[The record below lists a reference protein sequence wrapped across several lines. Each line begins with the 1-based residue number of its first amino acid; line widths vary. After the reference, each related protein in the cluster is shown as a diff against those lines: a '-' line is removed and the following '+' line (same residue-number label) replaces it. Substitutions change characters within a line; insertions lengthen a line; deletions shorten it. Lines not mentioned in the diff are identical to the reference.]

1 MCDFL
6 LFLGKLVIVLVCG
19 IVSYLSFGG
28 YIPEIK
34 VRGSASPLNS
44 IMVHFFIP
52 VASVVRPWI
61 RRDPDLVSLQDSV
74 LGFESVSKS
83 MGPKQHLV
91 LLACSPSLPHIP
103 VVLAPQF
110 PTYSRCVG
118 T

>member
-52 VASVVRPWI
+52 VGCCQCCEAMDSEGSGSGQFARLGSRVRI
-61 RRDPDLVSLQDSV
+61 
-74 LGFESVSKS
+74 
-83 MGPKQHLV
+83 
-91 LLACSPSLPHIP
+91 
-103 VVLAPQF
+103 
-110 PTYSRCVG
+110 CV
-118 T
+118 